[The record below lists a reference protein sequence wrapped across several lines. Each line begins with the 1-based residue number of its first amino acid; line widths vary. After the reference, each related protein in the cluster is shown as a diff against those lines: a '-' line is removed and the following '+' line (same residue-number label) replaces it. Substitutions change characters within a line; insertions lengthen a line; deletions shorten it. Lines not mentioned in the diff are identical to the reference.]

1 MAKEQ
6 NVPDGVGRD
15 DLVDTFKNQEPADGN
30 EPAAQAGAGEADR
43 PPAEENG
50 PAGSQPEAADTAP
63 EQPEQ
68 AAQDTAAQ
76 LAGAQEK
83 AERLEK
89 QLAEMKDM
97 LLRTAA
103 EFDNFRKR
111 SQREKDAAFGDGLAH
126 AVAALLPVLDTLEM
140 AANAQTA
147 DENYK
152 KGVQMTLEKAAGVFA
167 GLKVA
172 EIEAQ
177 GKEFD
182 PNLMNAVMQQPA
194 PEGTQAGTV
203 LQVLQKGYTYAGK
216 VIRHAAVAVAE

>member
-6 NVPDGVGRD
+6 NAFDGVGWD
-15 DLVDTFKNQEPADGN
+15 DMTSPFKNQESADGN
-30 EPAAQAGAGEADR
+30 EPAAQPGAGEAGQ

-50 PAGSQPEAADTAP
+50 PGGAQPEAADTAP
-63 EQPEQ
+63 EQP
-68 AAQDTAAQ
+68 AQDAAAQ

>member
-30 EPAAQAGAGEADR
+30 EPAAQAGAGEADQS
-43 PPAEENG
+43 PAEENG

-63 EQPEQ
+63 EQP
-68 AAQDTAAQ
+68 AQDTAAQ

>member
-6 NVPDGVGRD
+6 NAFDGVGWD
-15 DLVDTFKNQEPADGN
+15 DMTSPFKNQEPADGN
-30 EPAAQAGAGEADR
+30 EPAAQPGAGEAGQ

-50 PAGSQPEAADTAP
+50 PDGSQTEAADTAPERP

-68 AAQDTAAQ
+68 AAQDAAAQ

-103 EFDNFRKR
+103 EIDNFRKR

-140 AANAQTA
+140 AANA
-147 DENYK
+147 
-152 KGVQMTLEKAAGVFA
+152 
-167 GLKVA
+167 
-172 EIEAQ
+172 
-177 GKEFD
+177 
-182 PNLMNAVMQQPA
+182 
-194 PEGTQAGTV
+194 
-203 LQVLQKGYTYAGK
+203 
-216 VIRHAAVAVAE
+216 

>member
-1 MAKEQ
+1 M
-6 NVPDGVGRD
+6 
-15 DLVDTFKNQEPADGN
+15 
-30 EPAAQAGAGEADR
+30 
-43 PPAEENG
+43 
-50 PAGSQPEAADTAP
+50 
-63 EQPEQ
+63 
-68 AAQDTAAQ
+68 
-76 LAGAQEK
+76 
-83 AERLEK
+83 
-89 QLAEMKDM
+89 
-97 LLRTAA
+97 
-103 EFDNFRKR
+103 
-111 SQREKDAAFGDGLAH
+111 
-126 AVAALLPVLDTLEM
+126 AALLPVLDTLEM

-203 LQVLQKGYTYAGK
+203 LQVLQKGYTYGGQGDPPRGRGGGRIEPRFQDRPHRK
-216 VIRHAAVAVAE
+216 FRFIKKSKMQRGE

>member
-6 NVPDGVGRD
+6 NAFDGVGWD
-15 DLVDTFKNQEPADGN
+15 DMTSPFKNQEPA
-30 EPAAQAGAGEADR
+30 AQPGAGEAGQ

-50 PAGSQPEAADTAP
+50 PDGAQPEAADTAP

-68 AAQDTAAQ
+68 PEQAAQDAAAQ